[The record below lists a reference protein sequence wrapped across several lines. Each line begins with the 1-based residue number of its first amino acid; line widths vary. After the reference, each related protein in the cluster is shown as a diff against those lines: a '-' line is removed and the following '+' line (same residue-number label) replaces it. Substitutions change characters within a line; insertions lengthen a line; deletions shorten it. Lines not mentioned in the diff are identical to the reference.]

1 MNKTIKCIDRV
12 ASVCVTSH
20 TPYGAQADARY
31 RAPLRASPLASLCAA
46 LEYTSLGCAV
56 REAPGRISSKGFK
69 QTRPTARPNP
79 MYHGSSLILLPD
91 VCELPRM
98 RQRKRKAPVPVFEP
112 APAPPPPRP
121 APISSKGFK
130 QKKST
135 YRLSAAPSGRGRCR
149 RCRAFIAKGET
160 RLEVCA
166 FVRPGRYTLLL
177 RCTASACID
186 AQLSAAILSV
196 YKNADRVPVDA
207 ALEGG
212 AEAHRVVR
220 AITSAGL
227 NA

>member
-1 MNKTIKCIDRV
+1 
-12 ASVCVTSH
+12 
-20 TPYGAQADARY
+20 
-31 RAPLRASPLASLCAA
+31 
-46 LEYTSLGCAV
+46 
-56 REAPGRISSKGFK
+56 
-69 QTRPTARPNP
+69 

-212 AEAHRVVR
+212 AEAHRVIR

>member
-1 MNKTIKCIDRV
+1 MK
-12 ASVCVTSH
+12 
-20 TPYGAQADARY
+20 
-31 RAPLRASPLASLCAA
+31 
-46 LEYTSLGCAV
+46 
-56 REAPGRISSKGFK
+56 
-69 QTRPTARPNP
+69 
-79 MYHGSSLILLPD
+79 
-91 VCELPRM
+91 
-98 RQRKRKAPVPVFEP
+98 RQPVFEP
-112 APAPPPPRP
+112 APAPPSPRP
-121 APISSKGFK
+121 ALISSKGFK

-135 YRLSAAPSGRGRCR
+135 YRLSVAPSGRGRCR

-186 AQLSAAILSV
+186 AQLSVAILSV

-207 ALEGG
+207 ELEGG
-212 AEAHRVVR
+212 AEAHRVIR